1 MNRFMSALLCFTLAG
16 LSYVYLEVEAV
27 TIGYTIR
34 KQEEQKTMGMDRA
47 RALNYNIA
55 MLKSP
60 HNLERKLA
68 AQKIV
73 LESPRSWNTLVMADP
88 NAVKA
93 NAAAQSLT
101 MAPLMNKFFVGTASA
116 EARERAS
123 G

>member
-1 MNRFMSALLCFTLAG
+1 MNRFLSALLCLTLAG

-34 KQEEQKTMGMDRA
+34 KQEEQKTLAQDRA

-55 MLKSP
+55 MLQAP
-60 HNLERKLA
+60 HNLERRLA
-68 AQKIV
+68 SQKIV
-73 LESPRSWNTLVMADP
+73 LESPKSWNTLVLTNP
-88 NAVKA
+88 NAPKPNPA
-93 NAAAQSLT
+93 MQNISFE
-101 MAPLMNKFFVGTASA
+101 PLMNKFFVGTAQA

>member
-1 MNRFMSALLCFTLAG
+1 MNRFLSALLCLTLGG
-16 LSYVYLEVEAV
+16 LSYVYLEIQAV
-27 TIGYTIR
+27 TVGYTIR
-34 KQEEQKTMGMDRA
+34 KQEEQKTMALDRG

-55 MLKSP
+55 MLKAP

-73 LESPRSWNTLVMADP
+73 LEAPRSWNTLIVADP
-88 NAVKA
+88 NASKA
-93 NAAAQSLT
+93 GAMQSMSL
-101 MAPLMNKFFVGTASA
+101 APLMNKFFVGTAQA